1 VSIPVM
7 YGRLNFNEY
16 SGDLR
21 KLILSYSMPA
31 TLAALLKYP
40 YTIFKNDGYLNVSAL
55 SANL

>member
-1 VSIPVM
+1 M